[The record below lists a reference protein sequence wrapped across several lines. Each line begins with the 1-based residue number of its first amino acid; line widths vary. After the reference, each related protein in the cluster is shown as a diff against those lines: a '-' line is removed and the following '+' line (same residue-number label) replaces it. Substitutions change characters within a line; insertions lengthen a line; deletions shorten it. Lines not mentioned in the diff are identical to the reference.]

1 MTKGERSANIIK
13 RLERWPKSPAQGE
26 QHKGRREAVKAVE
39 SEKTLE
45 KTLKKVLTKGTG
57 CARINKLSEGQ
68 RWTLKIEQHEAYRI
82 LLRI

>member
-1 MTKGERSANIIK
+1 M
-13 RLERWPKSPAQGE
+13 
-26 QHKGRREAVKAVE
+26 KAVE

-68 RWTLKIEQHEAYRI
+68 RWTLKIEQHEAYGFCRDMETN
-82 LLRI
+82 L

>member
-13 RLERWPKSPAQGE
+13 RLERGPKSPAQGE

-57 CARINKLSEGQ
+57 CATINKLSEGQ
-68 RWTLKIEQHEAYRI
+68 RWTLKIEQHEAYR
-82 LLRI
+82 LL

>member
-1 MTKGERSANIIK
+1 MAE
-13 RLERWPKSPAQGE
+13 KSGSGGAAQRG
-26 QHKGRREAVKAVE
+26 REAVKAVE

-68 RWTLKIEQHEAYRI
+68 RWTLKIEQHEAYRF
-82 LLRI
+82 L